1 MTWITHPATMRRSTQ
16 PMTEAKD
23 STTDSAAGNGAADVL
38 FERRGRLGV
47 ITLNRPRAV
56 NALTAG
62 MVDLLL
68 RQLTAWAGDDDVAA
82 VVVQGA
88 GERGLCAGGDIV
100 AIYQDMLHGGNATAH
115 FWQTEYRVNSL
126 IARYPKPYVALMD
139 GLVLGGGVGIS
150 AHGNVRVVTERTR
163 MGMPETTIGFAPD
176 VGGTFL
182 LARAPGESGTHAAL
196 TGAHLGAGD
205 ALFLGLADHYVPSD
219 ALPRLMAALEHES
232 PDAAVGRFAEQPP
245 ASVLAGQRDWID
257 ACYAS
262 DDAGDIVA
270 RLRSWTG
277 PGQQEA
283 LESAATIEAKSP
295 TSVKVTLASL
305 RRAAALTLD
314 ETLAQ
319 EYRAGIRFLAG
330 PDFREGIRAQ
340 VVDKDRNPQWK
351 PGTLAEV
358 LPRHVDRFFE
368 PLDGGELDLHP
379 QTGPHSLTG
388 LDSRRDMQ
396 VKEAGHA

>member
-1 MTWITHPATMRRSTQ
+1 MTAAEKM
-16 PMTEAKD
+16 D
-23 STTDSAAGNGAADVL
+23 GAAGSGRPEVL

-47 ITLNRPRAV
+47 VTLNRPQAV

-68 RQLTAWAGDDDVAA
+68 RQLTAWAGDDDVAT
-82 VVVQGA
+82 VLVQGA
-88 GERGLCAGGDIV
+88 GDRGLCAGGDIV
-100 AIYQDMLHGGNATAH
+100 AIYQDMLHGGHLTAD

-182 LARAPGESGTHAAL
+182 LSRAPGEAGTHAAL
-196 TGAHLGAGD
+196 TGAHLGAAD
-205 ALFLGLADHYVPSD
+205 ALFLGLADHYVPSPSLP
-219 ALPRLMAALEHES
+219 ALAAALEDES
-232 PDAAVGRFAEQPP
+232 AEAAVVRCAEPAP
-245 ASVLAGQRDWID
+245 ASRLAGQRDWID

-262 DDAGDIVA
+262 DDAADIVR
-270 RLRSWTG
+270 RLRAWAG
-277 PGQQEA
+277 PGQEDAAEA
-283 LESAATIEAKSP
+283 ADAIEAKSP

-305 RRAAALTLD
+305 RRAATLTLD
-314 ETLAQ
+314 EALAQ

-351 PGTLAEV
+351 PATLADV
-358 LPRHVDRFFE
+358 LPGQVDRFFE
-368 PLDGGELDLHP
+368 PLDGGELDLHLQAQLAP
-379 QTGPHSLTG
+379 
-388 LDSRRDMQ
+388 
-396 VKEAGHA
+396 KEADHA

>member
-1 MTWITHPATMRRSTQ
+1 MTAATGN
-16 PMTEAKD
+16 
-23 STTDSAAGNGAADVL
+23 TTDSAAGSGGADVL

-47 ITLNRPRAV
+47 VTLNRPRAV

-68 RQLTAWAGDDDVAA
+68 RKLTAWAGDDAVAA
-82 VVVQGA
+82 VLVQGA

-100 AIYQDMLHGGNATAH
+100 AIYQDMLHGGNETAH

-139 GLVLGGGVGIS
+139 GLVLGGGVGVS
-150 AHGNVRVVTERTR
+150 AHGDVRVVTERTR

-182 LARAPGESGTHAAL
+182 LSHAPGEAGTHAAL

-205 ALFLGLADHYVPSD
+205 ALFLGLADHYVPSHS
-219 ALPRLMAALEHES
+219 LPGLVAALENES
-232 PDAAVGRFAEQPP
+232 TEDAVARYAGQPP
-245 ASVLAGQRDWID
+245 ASVLAGQHEWID

-262 DDAGDIVA
+262 DDAEEIVT
-270 RLRSWTG
+270 RLRGWTG
-277 PGQQEA
+277 PGRDEA
-283 LESAATIEAKSP
+283 TDAADTIEAKSP

-305 RRAAALTLD
+305 RRAASLTLD
-314 ETLAQ
+314 EALAQ

-351 PGTLAEV
+351 PATLAEV
-358 LPRHVDRFFE
+358 LSGQVDRFFQ
-368 PLDGGELDLHP
+368 PLEGGELDLQQQP
-379 QTGPHSLTG
+379 DLQ
-388 LDSRRDMQ
+388 M
-396 VKEAGHA
+396 KEADHA

>member
-1 MTWITHPATMRRSTQ
+1 MTAATGN
-16 PMTEAKD
+16 
-23 STTDSAAGNGAADVL
+23 TTDSTAGKGTAEVL
-38 FERRGRLGV
+38 FDRRGRLGV

-68 RQLTAWAGDDDVAA
+68 RQLTAWAGDDGVAA
-82 VVVQGA
+82 VLVQGA

-100 AIYQDMLHGGNATAH
+100 AIYRDMLHGGNRTAG

-139 GLVLGGGVGIS
+139 GLVLGGGVGVS

-182 LARAPGESGTHAAL
+182 LSRAPGQTGTHAAL
-196 TGAHLGAGD
+196 TGAHLDAGD
-205 ALFLGLADHYVPSD
+205 ALFLGLADHYVPSH
-219 ALPRLMAALEHES
+219 ALPRLVAALEDES
-232 PDAAVGRFAEQPP
+232 PEAAVARCAEQPP
-245 ASVLAGQRDWID
+245 ASALSGHRDWID
-257 ACYAS
+257 ACYAR
-262 DDAGDIVA
+262 DDAGEIVA
-270 RLRSWTG
+270 RLRAWTG
-277 PGQQEA
+277 PGQEDA
-283 LESAATIEAKSP
+283 TDAADTIEAKSP

-305 RRAAALTLD
+305 RRAANLTLD
-314 ETLAQ
+314 EALAQ
-319 EYRAGIRFLAG
+319 EYRVGIRLLAG

-351 PGTLAEV
+351 PATLAEV
-358 LPRHVDRFFE
+358 LPAQMDRFFQ
-368 PLDGGELDLHP
+368 PLDGGELDLQP
-379 QTGPHSLTG
+379 GPDLE
-388 LDSRRDMQ
+388 
-396 VKEAGHA
+396 VKEADHA